1 MARRPLV
8 FASLAS
14 LWAHARDAE
23 AEREKEAGELFR
35 ARTRPPGALET
46 LEGDDPK
53 TEEAAYRRAFGDF
66 GAAFRDLQAPP
77 GEQARLGDDEKDE
90 AAEEDEDAADALDPA
105 AVHAAK
111 VAGLLEGELLDEVV
125 AAHRR
130 VLSALAGPPK
140 PPDSGKLPSSGG
152 GEKAHASVYSEDAF
166 SSVGVRRAT
175 IGAPSKY
182 GAALTPEE
190 AIRALRF
197 ERAYDVG
204 ARVYAAVGAGDAPA
218 RIDAATMDGHLTR
231 LALEATAATARPPA
245 SVGSGPGDRRVG
257 RVAEAATESGGDAE
271 ADAEDAEADAE
282 ADALGADLNEGDC
295 AGETS
300 LVVAPVEATRA
311 KILTLLDEWPDH
323 PLLAQLLE
331 ICDRVLALP
340 LMGPVKQALTGLELL
355 LARAQTWEEG
365 AASAASLREELAR
378 CAELALRWRRRELR
392 TWPRLLARASE
403 RHVARANRTWFALHR
418 LLRPPPRSGVGE
430 EAECEKKREEDDP
443 VDARAAD
450 ERTSE
455 RSSKHS
461 KINYAGVDASG
472 LTAEER
478 EGLRQVTLAL
488 EEYVQASTIGEFRAR
503 LDLLWQ
509 FHADADVEARTRRR
523 EEGPAG
529 GGDGSGVSGGGAR
542 ERQLSNVLYNT
553 WRYYA
558 QFAPVV
564 SRKVEAARAP
574 AAQKLRDHARLAK
587 WEDRGYHAM
596 KTSGEAN
603 QRSLHKFVRA
613 FDQSLNALA
622 LPALEAAAGATGLGD
637 LPSERA
643 DAELA
648 GAEAARRANEREQ
661 RRLAIEAKV
670 RMRAEAKAAH
680 AAASAGAT
688 RGESKAEKAQR
699 EADALDARKTLEKE
713 LAEAS
718 RRVVREAELAR
729 CARRRR
735 RRSVGARRCASR
747 GELRGRARRSR
758 KRRRAA
764 RKPSPTRDETRR

>member
-1 MARRPLV
+1 M
-8 FASLAS
+8 
-14 LWAHARDAE
+14 
-23 AEREKEAGELFR
+23 
-35 ARTRPPGALET
+35 
-46 LEGDDPK
+46 
-53 TEEAAYRRAFGDF
+53 
-66 GAAFRDLQAPP
+66 
-77 GEQARLGDDEKDE
+77 
-90 AAEEDEDAADALDPA
+90 
-105 AVHAAK
+105 
-111 VAGLLEGELLDEVV
+111 
-125 AAHRR
+125 
-130 VLSALAGPPK
+130 
-140 PPDSGKLPSSGG
+140 
-152 GEKAHASVYSEDAF
+152 
-166 SSVGVRRAT
+166 
-175 IGAPSKY
+175 
-182 GAALTPEE
+182 
-190 AIRALRF
+190 
-197 ERAYDVG
+197 
-204 ARVYAAVGAGDAPA
+204 
-218 RIDAATMDGHLTR
+218 
-231 LALEATAATARPPA
+231 
-245 SVGSGPGDRRVG
+245 
-257 RVAEAATESGGDAE
+257 
-271 ADAEDAEADAE
+271 
-282 ADALGADLNEGDC
+282 NEGDC
-295 AGETS
+295 AGETA

-430 EAECEKKREEDDP
+430 EAECEKKREEDNT

-455 RSSKHS
+455 RSSGA

-688 RGESKAEKAQR
+688 RGESKADKAQR

-718 RRVVREAELAR
+718 RRVVREAELAAVREAEEAAERGREEVRVARRARWAARADRARKDAEAARKLLADARRDAEKSVAEDEEKRARDRSPPRSRRFASTTRLCTSQSSSRSRGASARSSARLFPARRRRPRNAPPPTPRRRRRRTRATWTISRRRWRRARRR
-729 CARRRR
+729 CDATRARRRR
-735 RRSVGARRCASR
+735 RRR
-747 GELRGRARRSR
+747 RRSR
-758 KRRRAA
+758 ICSGRSRNSACGRRGGPSRTRRESPRRGSANPPFSRRTVSDDNTTRRRA
-764 RKPSPTRDETRR
+764 TNCRRRN